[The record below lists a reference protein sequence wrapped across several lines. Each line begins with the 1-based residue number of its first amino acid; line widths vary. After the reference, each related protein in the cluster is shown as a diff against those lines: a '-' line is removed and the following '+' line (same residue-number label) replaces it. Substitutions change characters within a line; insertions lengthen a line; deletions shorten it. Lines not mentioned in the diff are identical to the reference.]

1 MKKPA
6 TLREYR
12 KLSRFTQDQ
21 LFARSG
27 ISQTRISRLEIGNVK
42 PSPRER
48 KVLAHALKIPAEIL
62 FPEV

>member
-6 TLREYR
+6 ILRDFR
-12 KLSRFTQDQ
+12 KLSHLTQDQ

-27 ISQTRISRLEIGNVK
+27 ITQSRISRLEIGNVR

-48 KVLAHALKIPAEIL
+48 KALAHALKIPAEIL
-62 FPEV
+62 FPKV